1 MEQTEEQKKAQQ
13 SKVKFKLLTDM
24 LCDRFDIDI
33 KKNKKNMNIKLLDRN
48 FGPLNDFSSVF
59 EENGYL
65 SLQLTEKQQ
74 NEAKKKDTLEQQAA
88 PKKRGRKTN
97 EEKARMAEEKRLA
110 DIDKR
115 FRQNHEKNKKI
126 L

>member
-1 MEQTEEQKKAQQ
+1 
-13 SKVKFKLLTDM
+13 M

-65 SLQLTEKQQ
+65 SLQLTEK
-74 NEAKKKDTLEQQAA
+74 
-88 PKKRGRKTN
+88 
-97 EEKARMAEEKRLA
+97 
-110 DIDKR
+110 
-115 FRQNHEKNKKI
+115 
-126 L
+126 